1 MPGAAGSGHL
11 GTSTIAV
18 AAIML
23 KRAARAARRLRAVC
37 SFMLLLAAVGAIAQV
52 ESSKTDYPTRAVRW
66 IVPYP
71 PGASNDVVARVLA
84 QNLAKIWGHPVVIDN
99 RSGAGG
105 LIGAETVAKAAP
117 DGYTILMTNPG
128 SNAINFALRAKTP
141 YSNDDFAHVILLGW
155 SPIMLLTNATFP
167 AMNVTEMTALAK
179 LRPGHLT
186 AGSSGTGGSSHLAL
200 ELFKLRTG
208 VDIQHV
214 PYRGAA
220 PAIAD
225 LMGGQISMSF
235 VTPASAQPLIQSGK
249 IKALA
254 VAGSHRL
261 SIYPDVPTMTEQG
274 VTGFDVMIWFGVS
287 VPAGTPRSIVLKLNR
302 DLQQALQSPDVRERF
317 AALGIEPA
325 GGSPERFAA
334 VINEDT
340 ERWRKV
346 VKAANV
352 HTD

>member
-1 MPGAAGSGHL
+1 
-11 GTSTIAV
+11 
-18 AAIML
+18 ML
-23 KRAARAARRLRAVC
+23 KRTARVGGRWRALL
-37 SFMLLLAAVGAIAQV
+37 SSLLLLTAVGAIAQV
-52 ESSKTDYPTRAVRW
+52 ESPKTEYPTRAVRW

-71 PGASNDVVARVLA
+71 PGASNDVVARALA
-84 QNLAKIWGHPVVIDN
+84 QDLTRIWGQPVVIDN

-128 SNAINFALRAKTP
+128 SNAINFALRARTP
-141 YSNDDFAHVILLGW
+141 YSAEDFSHVILLGW

-167 AMNVTEMTALAK
+167 ATNVKETIAMAK

-200 ELFKLRTG
+200 ELFKLRAG

-225 LMGGQISMSF
+225 LIGGQISMSF

-254 VAGSHRL
+254 VAGNHRL
-261 SIYPDVPTMTEQG
+261 AIYPDVPTMAEQG

-287 VPAGTPRSIVLKLNR
+287 VPAGTPRSIALKLNR
-302 DLQQALQSPDVRERF
+302 DLQQALQSPEVRERF
-317 AALGIEPA
+317 AALGIEPE

-334 VINEDT
+334 VINEDI